1 MASLAGGG
9 ERGAWRRHRIR
20 TLKRYAYVS
29 RLRGLLAF
37 LALAATAATA
47 AAATCAVAPWPAAAC
62 SVAAVATGLAC
73 ERHLHRRE
81 VRLVRRLG
89 QVGAG
94 LPLRAAARGVLLGVP
109 LTGALGAA
117 GAAYPVL
124 VLGLVLVHGAHVAV
138 SAGLRG
144 RRKLP
149 VLAKNVDLGLELPAA
164 APRRLAG
171 WPGTRLLTLEAL
183 ALLGAAAALA
193 TDVVLLATAGAAA
206 ALAAA
211 AAALVVRGRAARR
224 AGRMPRAG
232 EVHEAV
238 GEWLRRYRP
247 EVVLYHSGSKA
258 TAYQVNM
265 WMDTIEQLDAR
276 VLVILREK
284 HLMPLL
290 KHTALPVLCVPESV
304 RTMKLDLSSA
314 RVVMYAANAARNIN
328 ILRLATARHVML
340 GHGDSDKFAFINPYT
355 KVYDEVWVAGQ
366 AARDRYAEADVGV
379 PDERLIEV
387 GRPQV
392 DELWAARTEEGQE
405 RAPKQLP
412 TVLYAP
418 TWEGWTDDPGN
429 SSIIEAGENIVRR
442 LLEHEPPVRVHYK
455 PHALTGTVDPR
466 AREAHRRIAD
476 LLKKDSARRAEAA
489 AFAEPEAVQQARAEA
504 AAELDACRQRLA
516 ELSAQLWP
524 RGVDEVQRM
533 KDTAGADPALK
544 AAWDAAVADW
554 HRAKWAS
561 VPAWEHQVIRGQ
573 RPYLNECFGQADL
586 LISDISSVV
595 ADFVATLK
603 PYAVV
608 NTTGLDEAAFRGQNT
623 TVGEAAHVLD
633 PAAEDQV
640 PELVDL
646 LFHPERDA
654 RRAARGGLRTYLL
667 GDAELTATERFNL
680 RVAEVLADERARVR
694 RRHRAQA
701 EAQGALGT
709 QGGATRTSAS
719 SLKG

>member
-1 MASLAGGG
+1 MAG
-9 ERGAWRRHRIR
+9 ERGAVRRHRIR
-20 TLKRYAYVS
+20 RLKRYAYVS

-37 LALAATAATA
+37 LALAGTVAVA
-47 AAATCAVAPWPAAAC
+47 AAAACVVAPWPAAAGC
-62 SVAAVATGLAC
+62 VAAVAIGLAC

-81 VRLVRRLG
+81 GRLVRRLG

-94 LPLRAAARGVLLGVP
+94 LPLRAAARAVLLGLP

-138 SAGLRG
+138 SAHLRG

-149 VLAKNVDLGLELPAA
+149 VLAKNIDLGLDLPAA

-193 TDVVLLATAGAAA
+193 TDVVPLAPLGAAA
-206 ALAAA
+206 AFAAA
-211 AAALVVRGRAARR
+211 TVALVVRARAARR

-238 GEWLRRYRP
+238 GEWLRQYRP

-276 VLVILREK
+276 VLVVLREK

-379 PDERLIEV
+379 ADERLIEV

-392 DELWAARTEEGQE
+392 DELWAQPQEGPQRPCQE
-405 RAPKQLP
+405 LP

-418 TWEGWTDDPGN
+418 TWEGWTDEPGN
-429 SSIIEAGENIVRR
+429 SSVIDAGETIVRQ

-455 PHALTGTVDPR
+455 PHALTGSVDPR
-466 AREAHRRIAD
+466 AREAHRRIAE
-476 LLKKDSARRAEAA
+476 LLKKDNARRAEAA
-489 AFAEPEAVQQARAEA
+489 AFAEPEDVRQARAAA
-504 AAELDACRQRLA
+504 AAELDACRQRLS
-516 ELSAQLWP
+516 ELSARLWP

-533 KDTAGADPALK
+533 KDTAVADPSLK
-544 AAWDAAVADW
+544 AEWDAAVADW

-561 VPAWEHQVIRGQ
+561 QPAWEHQVIRGQ
-573 RPYLNECFGQADL
+573 RPYLNECFGRADL

-608 NTTGLDEAAFRGQNT
+608 NTTGLDEAAFRGPNT
-623 TVGEAAHVLD
+623 TVGEAAYVLD

-640 PELVDL
+640 PALVDL
-646 LFHPERDA
+646 LFHPERDT
-654 RRAARGGLRTYLL
+654 RREARGGLRTYLL
-667 GDAELTATERFNL
+667 GDSALPATERFNL

-701 EAQGALGT
+701 AAQGALGT
-709 QGGATRTSAS
+709 QGGAARPSAS
-719 SLKG
+719 TLKG